1 MFGWRYLG
9 GLFVLATLGLN
20 SAGAFGWL
28 RSAPAPSVAH
38 CYPVPLI
45 VPSGWAYSY
54 PATYGFPSA
63 VPLAIPTA
71 APPSTVE
78 PPLIRK
84 IEMPGADAG
93 PKGSPGPTVIE
104 VRSMNPAV
112 TGLAKDRCRV
122 GFWNLSGRD
131 VTLVIDGKSRLVARD
146 RALTLVLPR
155 DFGWRVDQQPA
166 QTEHV
171 ANEKSA
177 HEIVIR

>member
-1 MFGWRYLG
+1 MFVWRYLG
-9 GLFVLATLGLN
+9 GILVLATLGLN

-28 RSAPAPSVAH
+28 RAGPVPSASH
-38 CYPVPLI
+38 CYTVPLI
-45 VPSGWAYSY
+45 VYGWTYSY
-54 PATYGFPSA
+54 PAPYAYPAA

-84 IEMPGADAG
+84 IEMPSADMS
-93 PKGSPGPTVIE
+93 PKSAPGPTVIE
-104 VRSMNPAV
+104 VRPMNPAV

-146 RALTLVLPR
+146 RALTLELPR
-155 DFGWRVDQQPA
+155 DFGWRVDQRPA

-171 ANEKSA
+171 ADDKSA